1 MDSPEADPV
10 RSLSVR
16 ISQWLLAA
24 ISAWAIATSSI
35 AGVALVIGNAAYPQA
50 RLDNPGNDARS
61 IAKALREAGFEVTL
75 ALDQTGASMRQSMQ
89 AFGEKL
95 AARKQPG
102 VFYFAGHGAQLD
114 WNNYLIPVDA
124 RPTSVAEL
132 RSQAV
137 SLDELFRR
145 LQHAGNGVNVVI
157 LDACRDNPF
166 SAYAGGRGLSQTD
179 APNGTFLAYATAP
192 GNVAL
197 DGLDSATN
205 SLYTENLLREMKVP
219 GVRVEDV
226 FKRVRLNVRL
236 KSNGK
241 QVPWESTS
249 LEDDFTFFPAAMVP
263 GSKVPSDV
271 SRDAV
276 RNEWDAASAAGTR
289 ETLQAFLQKY
299 PSSAYSELAQNQLE
313 KVLATSEGRRPDV
326 TQLQEL
332 MAVPDAASRLQAEAK
347 PSALRRGWEVGDLLV
362 YQEKD
367 QVGWFKRERTLRHR
381 VLVLTDGQILTRSYD
396 LFDQQF
402 NRMRT
407 DDWQWATPAA
417 LLVGDYTLG
426 KTWTTEFR
434 RLYRRFGGSVEVQA
448 QGKVVAR
455 DLTRV
460 PAGAFET
467 FRVELKGNYRGS
479 GSAAQFEE
487 TYWVDVASGKPVR
500 YERKDLRADGTL
512 IAHDI
517 GQLMAFENAGNPNQ
531 D

>member
-1 MDSPEADPV
+1 M
-10 RSLSVR
+10 
-16 ISQWLLAA
+16 
-24 ISAWAIATSSI
+24 
-35 AGVALVIGNAAYPQA
+35 
-50 RLDNPGNDARS
+50 
-61 IAKALREAGFEVTL
+61 
-75 ALDQTGASMRQSMQ
+75 
-89 AFGEKL
+89 
-95 AARKQPG
+95 
-102 VFYFAGHGAQLD
+102 
-114 WNNYLIPVDA
+114 
-124 RPTSVAEL
+124 
-132 RSQAV
+132 
-137 SLDELFRR
+137 
-145 LQHAGNGVNVVI
+145 
-157 LDACRDNPF
+157 
-166 SAYAGGRGLSQTD
+166 
-179 APNGTFLAYATAP
+179 
-192 GNVAL
+192 
-197 DGLDSATN
+197 
-205 SLYTENLLREMKVP
+205 
-219 GVRVEDV
+219 
-226 FKRVRLNVRL
+226 
-236 KSNGK
+236 
-241 QVPWESTS
+241 
-249 LEDDFTFFPAAMVP
+249 
-263 GSKVPSDV
+263 
-271 SRDAV
+271 
-276 RNEWDAASAAGTR
+276 
-289 ETLQAFLQKY
+289 
-299 PSSAYSELAQNQLE
+299 
-313 KVLATSEGRRPDV
+313 
-326 TQLQEL
+326 
-332 MAVPDAASRLQAEAK
+332 
-347 PSALRRGWEVGDLLV
+347 GDLLV

-517 GQLMAFENAGNPNQ
+517 GQLMAFENAGNPNR

>member
-1 MDSPEADPV
+1 M
-10 RSLSVR
+10 
-16 ISQWLLAA
+16 
-24 ISAWAIATSSI
+24 
-35 AGVALVIGNAAYPQA
+35 
-50 RLDNPGNDARS
+50 
-61 IAKALREAGFEVTL
+61 
-75 ALDQTGASMRQSMQ
+75 
-89 AFGEKL
+89 
-95 AARKQPG
+95 
-102 VFYFAGHGAQLD
+102 
-114 WNNYLIPVDA
+114 
-124 RPTSVAEL
+124 
-132 RSQAV
+132 

-179 APNGTFLAYATAP
+179 APNGTFLAYAPAP

-249 LEDDFTFFPAAMVP
+249 LEDDFTFFPIATEP
-263 GSKVPSDV
+263 GSKVSTNVP
-271 SRDAV
+271 RDAV

-289 ETLQAFLQKY
+289 EALRTSLKY

-362 YQEKD
+362 FIRRRIRS
-367 QVGWFKRERTLRHR
+367 GGSSASGHCHC

-517 GQLMAFENAGNPNQ
+517 GQLMAFRKTPGIQIGTDWPRSLGEKLTRRNSRTAIALSVRAVAMSESFHAFARRL
-531 D
+531 